1 MLFLFT
7 LTHILGLERSYP
19 EHTHPF
25 FLLEN
30 QMTALSLFSV
40 AENNQRNAYEKFN
53 S

>member
-7 LTHILGLERSYP
+7 LTHILGLERSPP

-40 AENNQRNAYEKFN
+40 AENNQRNAYEKCN